1 MMSPTT
7 TMTKIMTRRI
17 INPRSD
23 VCQSFKIKRLPKRTA
38 FIIVMNGTL
47 EIESQT

>member
-23 VCQSFKIKRLPKRTA
+23 VCQSFKIKRLPQTDSLCLYLHL
-38 FIIVMNGTL
+38 GL
-47 EIESQT
+47 EIESYA